1 LRSTRAQAYNS
12 LGVPT
17 ETSKRLAKLNHI
29 FELVNRNSVQY
40 NRYSKTDSIYVD
52 YKYTKLLK
60 YQQYTDDLSRKFIA
74 VDIDTGE
81 RVEFNPNALIP
92 CTLENTGSTTV
103 EGHPYCSRM
112 SVSMSENQR
121 NSDSSRRFDNIGGS
135 NKVYDNTKQMVNI
148 LAGRF
153 GIAKNT
159 SGQFQI
165 TDRPIAET
173 VRERQIAER
182 LVQSANA
189 TLDVKNIA
197 SISAAL
203 NDPEIIEKRAS
214 ELKRTRIRNISTRT
228 LDNAQELAQAN
239 PQAASLAELGVNTS
253 IASQAYS
260 QAAPL
265 SYEEVNSIASDL
277 IKMAAESETR
287 RFSDYDEAMDSF
299 VNYNLVTDESAYPD
313 MLLPD
318 EQSQPDESWFNLSDE
333 LYNKEVEQNL
343 LQKTWERRIQIG
355 EFSSKHFNTS
365 EPFVLKNKE
374 GASEFKPA
382 EWLPFPAPNPSSIN
396 NSSNRLE
403 SKVEKPFIQAPM
415 DEQQQRVNTQRGV
428 LNLKDKT
435 YAMRRAM
442 PTFKLYLRE
451 DDQSAASLSD
461 IKPGSINPTSGFW
474 RNFSDVY
481 DMNAVVDIR
490 LVKDEDNPVDMLVIR
505 MTNTRED
512 LVNRTHEIREKSI
525 EQIRKEDQIN
535 RSSLS
540 PTEKKKKLNDLD
552 QDRLDGVILK
562 EGTRVELRLGYENNP
577 NNLSVEFS
585 GRVADVS
592 GGDVIEVMCQGDGV
606 ELVQE
611 LKGVGISDEFDWK
624 SNTQD
629 LISNLLHNSPE
640 IQSFGTVNTQTALGE
655 VSFLWDSAGGRS
667 VIDNIFAPSL
677 FGTWSTAGE
686 RALNYA
692 GWGGLIGSVVP
703 GLGTLIGTGVG
714 ALVGVTYGAIDAAF
728 NGSPFYIYEQT
739 IWDVLQE
746 LTMRHPGTIC
756 GVVPYD
762 RRSTI
767 FFGYP
772 DQLYFF
778 RGPTI
783 AEKLSTGRSGIVF
796 ASTQR
801 DVLED
806 KIGATA
812 AINSSTSGLTNSETG
827 AAVKPGDINL
837 DYMKP
842 YRSYHMITSEHDIVE
857 NTMMVTSDGVFNA
870 IEVVYPNTTDE
881 DEINVDG
888 SKGFSEYKKYDT
900 IQADDDLI
908 KQYIKKKTSVYHNAN
923 TNVVEDLPER
933 YAVSELCKSLQG
945 VYKGKITILGR
956 PGIKPHDIVFIE
968 DDYHK
973 INGPVKVS
981 KVTQIFSYRT
991 GWVTEIYPSMIVA
1004 PAGSTEMES
1013 LKAIQYTAKYY
1024 AIRNKKIFKESFTLD
1039 FIDEAEKRELSG
1051 INRAAQVLNS
1061 TAVNT
1066 ATDVGATAAA
1076 LSTARRAFQDG
1087 SIKAAADASGDFLR
1101 NVPSNST
1108 SVQGLKNTFSGLKGG
1123 AGTTLKAGFKTFKWF
1138 GVGLALDFATSYYVS
1153 WSKQRQPIAFLP
1165 VFRNG
1170 KPWYTGMHGLKN
1182 NSEMEAIEESFNET
1196 VQEGGYL
1203 IDSVKNAFSD
1213 LFN

>member
-1 LRSTRAQAYNS
+1 
-12 LGVPT
+12 
-17 ETSKRLAKLNHI
+17 
-29 FELVNRNSVQY
+29 
-40 NRYSKTDSIYVD
+40 
-52 YKYTKLLK
+52 
-60 YQQYTDDLSRKFIA
+60 
-74 VDIDTGE
+74 
-81 RVEFNPNALIP
+81 
-92 CTLENTGSTTV
+92 
-103 EGHPYCSRM
+103 
-112 SVSMSENQR
+112 
-121 NSDSSRRFDNIGGS
+121 
-135 NKVYDNTKQMVNI
+135 
-148 LAGRF
+148 
-153 GIAKNT
+153 
-159 SGQFQI
+159 
-165 TDRPIAET
+165 
-173 VRERQIAER
+173 
-182 LVQSANA
+182 
-189 TLDVKNIA
+189 
-197 SISAAL
+197 
-203 NDPEIIEKRAS
+203 
-214 ELKRTRIRNISTRT
+214 
-228 LDNAQELAQAN
+228 
-239 PQAASLAELGVNTS
+239 
-253 IASQAYS
+253 
-260 QAAPL
+260 
-265 SYEEVNSIASDL
+265 
-277 IKMAAESETR
+277 
-287 RFSDYDEAMDSF
+287 
-299 VNYNLVTDESAYPD
+299 
-313 MLLPD
+313 
-318 EQSQPDESWFNLSDE
+318 
-333 LYNKEVEQNL
+333 
-343 LQKTWERRIQIG
+343 
-355 EFSSKHFNTS
+355 
-365 EPFVLKNKE
+365 
-374 GASEFKPA
+374 
-382 EWLPFPAPNPSSIN
+382 
-396 NSSNRLE
+396 
-403 SKVEKPFIQAPM
+403 
-415 DEQQQRVNTQRGV
+415 
-428 LNLKDKT
+428 
-435 YAMRRAM
+435 
-442 PTFKLYLRE
+442 
-451 DDQSAASLSD
+451 
-461 IKPGSINPTSGFW
+461 
-474 RNFSDVY
+474 
-481 DMNAVVDIR
+481 
-490 LVKDEDNPVDMLVIR
+490 
-505 MTNTRED
+505 
-512 LVNRTHEIREKSI
+512 
-525 EQIRKEDQIN
+525 
-535 RSSLS
+535 
-540 PTEKKKKLNDLD
+540 
-552 QDRLDGVILK
+552 
-562 EGTRVELRLGYENNP
+562 
-577 NNLSVEFS
+577 
-585 GRVADVS
+585 
-592 GGDVIEVMCQGDGV
+592 
-606 ELVQE
+606 
-611 LKGVGISDEFDWK
+611 
-624 SNTQD
+624 
-629 LISNLLHNSPE
+629 
-640 IQSFGTVNTQTALGE
+640 
-655 VSFLWDSAGGRS
+655 
-667 VIDNIFAPSL
+667 
-677 FGTWSTAGE
+677 
-686 RALNYA
+686 
-692 GWGGLIGSVVP
+692 
-703 GLGTLIGTGVG
+703 
-714 ALVGVTYGAIDAAF
+714 VTYGAIDAAF